1 MYVDGARSLAAM
13 LERNSVLRSL
23 DLRANNVEAD
33 GARAFA
39 AALKW
44 NSSLTDLNLQFNKIG
59 VEV

>member
-1 MYVDGARSLAAM
+1 M